1 MGSSVLMW
9 HDKWK
14 NTVLKEKFPHPFSF
28 AKKITLINIFNMLNL
43 PLSMIATQQF
53 DELAQDLNSLSVDNS
68 NEHDK

>member
-1 MGSSVLMW
+1 MW

-14 NTVLKEKFPHPFSF
+14 NTSLKEKFHIYFHSPR
-28 AKKITLINIFNMLNL
+28 KVTLINIFNMLNL
-43 PLSMIATQQF
+43 PLSMIAAPQF